1 MKAVL
6 PLEIVDLILSLS
18 LQQDGAAD
26 NGTDSPRRALQR
38 FATASSP
45 SVMTAQSAEQPINVQ
60 QAVIISA
67 ISRHHRSQFQIELYR
82 HVTLSTVQVI
92 ALFGRT
98 IASRPDL
105 GTHVRSLVVLCDAAE
120 RHRSAGA
127 AAASYRAPADAI
139 LAACPNATHLLLSC
153 NQFDRLSA
161 GVYNLRRPKE
171 VTLVNVTEAQ
181 HLDGIVTR
189 HRDLT
194 AAALQNDPRIQAIL
208 GASTAAATPSQR
220 APLLADLPSSS
231 DAQGSRL
238 EGSAPA
244 PVPVSQAE
252 RSLSHLHL
260 VNFDGRLLHHL
271 ATVSS
276 LTHLVLT
283 NPLVPETRPGVPG
296 LSVIPR
302 SHLMLLLG
310 SGNIARI
317 IIRADLATCVRVME
331 ELEPVEDRKLVFR
344 PIRGSDDLLSP
355 DQARRART
363 MARLGTQAS
372 ALYDAVVTSKLDL
385 LSEFYNRVR
394 LHLLQR
400 DPPTSSSSS
409 GDPDTSRDS
418 SGRTSQGRSSDSSG
432 GGTSQ
437 SASTGWGDDDDP
449 GHLPHQDDDTLEDF
463 SDDDMDESDDAEG
476 AAGALLS
483 LPPQSDIS
491 SNASTLPTRFTNA
504 PPLNI
509 PIEELLRGERFTPAG
524 LVGRNAPSQSGT
536 EHSSASHGFT
546 SSSSSSPRHHR
557 QRIRRAP
564 FVLRRADLR
573 GATQANI
580 EICAELYEAL
590 AADAGLETEMHFW

>member
-18 LQQDGAAD
+18 LRQDGSSD
-26 NGTDSPRRALQR
+26 DDRDSPRRALQSS
-38 FATASSP
+38 ATGSPP
-45 SVMTAQSAEQPINVQ
+45 SVMTAQSAEQLINVQ
-60 QAVIISA
+60 QAVVISA

-92 ALFGRT
+92 ALFVRT

-120 RHRSAGA
+120 RHRSAD
-127 AAASYRAPADAI
+127 AAASYRVPADAI

-161 GVYNLRRPKE
+161 GVYNLHRPKE
-171 VTLVNVTEAQ
+171 ATLVNVTEAQ

-208 GASTAAATPSQR
+208 GASTAAATPSDR
-220 APLLADLPSSS
+220 APLLAGLPSSA
-231 DAQGSRL
+231 DARGPRL
-238 EGSAPA
+238 EGTAPA
-244 PVPVSQAE
+244 PVPVPQIE

-331 ELEPVEDRKLVFR
+331 ELEPIEDRKLVFR
-344 PIRGSDDLLSP
+344 PIRRSGDLLFP
-355 DQARRART
+355 DQARRPRT
-363 MARLGTQAS
+363 MARLGNQAS

-394 LHLLQR
+394 LHLLQG
-400 DPPTSSSSS
+400 DSPISSSSS

-449 GHLPHQDDDTLEDF
+449 GHLPHQDDDTSEDF
-463 SDDDMDESDDAEG
+463 SDDDMDESDDAEDG
-476 AAGALLS
+476 AGPLLS

-491 SNASTLPTRFTNA
+491 SNAPTLPMRSINA

-573 GATQANI
+573 GATQTNI
-580 EICAELYEAL
+580 DICAELYEAL

>member
-18 LQQDGAAD
+18 LRQDGSSD
-26 NGTDSPRRALQR
+26 DDRPSPRRASQR
-38 FATASSP
+38 SATGSSP
-45 SVMTAQSAEQPINVQ
+45 SVMTAQSAEQLINVQ

-67 ISRHHRSQFQIELYR
+67 LSRHHRSQFQIELYR

-98 IASRPDL
+98 ITSRPDL

-120 RHRSAGA
+120 RHRSAD

-153 NQFDRLSA
+153 NQFDHLSA
-161 GVYNLRRPKE
+161 GIYNLYRPKE
-171 VTLVNVTEAQ
+171 ATLVNVTEAQ

-208 GASTAAATPSQR
+208 GASTAAATPGDR
-220 APLLADLPSSS
+220 APFIAGLPSSA
-231 DAQGSRL
+231 DTRGPRL
-238 EGSAPA
+238 EGTAPA
-244 PVPVSQAE
+244 PVPVPQTE

-344 PIRGSDDLLSP
+344 PIRRSGDLLFP
-355 DQARRART
+355 DPARRPRT
-363 MARLGTQAS
+363 TARLGNQAS
-372 ALYDAVVTSKLDL
+372 ALYDTVVTSKLDL

-400 DPPTSSSSS
+400 DSPTSTSSS

-418 SGRTSQGRSSDSSG
+418 SGRTSQGRSSNSSG
-432 GGTSQ
+432 EGTSQ

-449 GHLPHQDDDTLEDF
+449 SHLPHQDDDTSEDF
-463 SDDDMDESDDAEG
+463 SDDDMDESDDAED
-476 AAGALLS
+476 AADPLHS
-483 LPPQSDIS
+483 LPPQTDIS
-491 SNASTLPTRFTNA
+491 SNAPTVPMRSINA
-504 PPLNI
+504 PPPNI

-564 FVLRRADLR
+564 FVLRRTDLR

-580 EICAELYEAL
+580 DICAELYEAL